1 MDSGGAFVHFHG
13 QCAFKQVD
21 FPRTQNPLVGP
32 GVSLLLNYTLTYP
45 PIYCGRPAPF
55 APTLYAGSCA
65 TLCTHGLYGYS
76 SREKERERESLGPTT
91 TNDPKPLA
99 LALVPLRQ
107 SSAGLDLV
115 VMGKFE

>member
-1 MDSGGAFVHFHG
+1 MLPLCMPVRVLHCVHMVYM
-13 QCAFKQVD
+13 AIAAERK
-21 FPRTQNPLVGP
+21 R
-32 GVSLLLNYTLTYP
+32 
-45 PIYCGRPAPF
+45 
-55 APTLYAGSCA
+55 
-65 TLCTHGLYGYS
+65 
-76 SREKERERESLGPTT
+76 ERERESLGPTT